1 MSPPY
6 AYALEEEITG
16 TKLIVSLT
24 NRLTNKD
31 SDFLCLCIGLR
42 THFWLILIMGIVR
55 FKELL
60 IMVDTCQAST
70 LFSQVSLILHFYHSL
85 KILCRF
91 LWNNSLWSW
100 FLSVHCP
107 ELINIEVHIGV
118 QFYSVHI
125 FFCYLYSSSTA
136 VVQYIL
142 WNSIVQNVSF
152 RVDICPSL
160 MHTVFLIRFIF
171 LNDVLALDGM
181 VIFSIIGKT
190 VPG

>member
-1 MSPPY
+1 MNCKLITWNENEFFINEVLFVGVVIFLTKRRIMSPPY

-125 FFCYLYSSSTA
+125 FFCYLYSSSS
-136 VVQYIL
+136 V
-142 WNSIVQNVSF
+142 
-152 RVDICPSL
+152 
-160 MHTVFLIRFIF
+160 HTLKF
-171 LNDVLALDGM
+171 NCA
-181 VIFSIIGKT
+181 KC
-190 VPG
+190 